1 LEEAVA
7 EGSAVVVG
15 SGAVGAEVSVDLA
28 VAVLAAVAPVEVGSS
43 KRGIMVAEKE
53 INEFVSRLRVAGGAN
68 LQSVIL
74 YGSAADG
81 EFHPDF
87 SNVNLL
93 CILRESSFTALTA
106 IAPAIAWWTRQKH
119 HAPLV
124 LTGEE
129 LQRSTDVFSIE
140 LLDMQQRHRLL
151 YGDDLLSGL
160 NVPLHLHR
168 AQLEYELREKLI
180 LLRGRLLASPD
191 NKKHLWELMLGSLST
206 FTTLFRHALI
216 ALGDAPPK
224 PKREA
229 IQALAKR
236 IPFDPS
242 AFLQLLDIR
251 ERKAETKQSD
261 VNDVFARYLAAVQQV
276 TDAVDKMLDSPE
288 PRSA

>member
-1 LEEAVA
+1 M
-7 EGSAVVVG
+7 
-15 SGAVGAEVSVDLA
+15 DLA

-93 CILRESSFTALTA
+93 CILRESSFAALTA

-140 LLDMQQRHRLL
+140 LLDMQQRHRVL

-206 FTTLFRHALI
+206 FTTLFRHALV
-216 ALGDAPPK
+216 ALGETPPK
-224 PKREA
+224 SKREV
-229 IQALAKR
+229 IHALAMR
-236 IPFDPS
+236 IPFDPF
-242 AFLQLLDIR
+242 AFLKLLDIR

-261 VNDVFARYLAAVQQV
+261 VTEVFARYLAAVQQV